1 MAEKRKAIF
10 EGLVVDEDG
19 RQVTTTYV
27 GDDPCYVVDDN
38 GFSKHILSEKID
50 CQVLEL
56 MKEQMAGKEDLLS
69 EQTAKMLG
77 TEDIFSRAMI
87 ETQLKNIDQQ
97 FEGLL
102 DMGIPEDSRA
112 YMGMLG
118 FKIVINIHGE
128 VVKLDQPAMS
138 AGEEGEEE

>member
-1 MAEKRKAIF
+1 MKRKAIF
-10 EGLVVDEDG
+10 EGLIVDEEG
-19 RQVTTTYV
+19 RQVTSTYV

-38 GFSKHILSEKID
+38 GFSKHILSEKVD

-56 MKEQMAGKEDLLS
+56 MREQMAGKEDMLS

-77 TEDIFSRAMI
+77 TDDIFSRAMI

-97 FEGLL
+97 FDSLL
-102 DMGIPEDSRA
+102 DMGIPEESRV

-118 FKIVINIHGE
+118 FKIVIDIHGE
-128 VVKLDQPAMS
+128 VVRLDQPAS
-138 AGEEGEEE
+138 SSGKDGDEE

>member
-1 MAEKRKAIF
+1 MKRKAIF

-19 RQVTTTYV
+19 RQVTTAYV
-27 GDDPCYVVDDN
+27 GEDPCYVIDDH
-38 GFSKHILSEKID
+38 GFNKHILSEEVD
-50 CQVLEL
+50 CQVLEM

-77 TEDIFSRAMI
+77 TDDIFSRAMI

-97 FEGLL
+97 FDNLL
-102 DMGIPEDSRA
+102 DMGIPEESRA

-118 FKIVINIHGE
+118 FKIVINVHGQ
-128 VVKLDQPAMS
+128 VVKLDQPAIS
-138 AGEEGEEE
+138 SGDGGEEE

>member
-1 MAEKRKAIF
+1 MKRKAFF
-10 EGLVVDEDG
+10 EGLIVDEEG
-19 RQVTTTYV
+19 RQVTTAYV
-27 GDDPCYVVDDN
+27 GDDPCYVIDDN

-50 CQVLEL
+50 YQVLEL
-56 MKEQMAGKEDLLS
+56 MREQMAGKEDMLS

-77 TEDIFSRAMI
+77 TDDIFSRAMI

-97 FEGLL
+97 FDSLL
-102 DMGIPEDSRA
+102 DMGIPEESRV

-128 VVKLDQPAMS
+128 VVKLDQPAS
-138 AGEEGEEE
+138 RNEEDGDEE

>member
-1 MAEKRKAIF
+1 MAMKRKAIF
-10 EGLVVDEDG
+10 EGLIVDEDG

-27 GDDPCYVVDDN
+27 GEDPCYVVDDN
-38 GFSKHILSEKID
+38 GFNKHILSEMVD
-50 CQVLEL
+50 CQVLEM

-77 TEDIFSRAMI
+77 TDDIFSRAMI

-97 FEGLL
+97 FDNLL
-102 DMGIPEDSRA
+102 DMGIPEESRA

-128 VVKLDQPAMS
+128 VVKLDQPAIS
-138 AGEEGEEE
+138 GGDEGDEE

>member
-1 MAEKRKAIF
+1 MKRKALF
-10 EGLVVDEDG
+10 EGLIEDENG
-19 RQVTTTYV
+19 RQVTTAYV

-38 GFSKHILSEKID
+38 GFNKHILAEQVD
-50 CQVLEL
+50 CQVLEM

-77 TEDIFSRAMI
+77 TDDIFSRAMI

-97 FEGLL
+97 FDNLL
-102 DMGIPEDSRA
+102 DMGIPEESRA

-118 FKIVINIHGE
+118 FKIVVNIHGD
-128 VVKLDQPAMS
+128 VIKLDQPAIS
-138 AGEEGEEE
+138 SDGEGDDE